1 MLALHELISFLTG
14 LRYKGMEGEGRAGRQ
29 AGRQGG
35 CWAAGPKVVCVT
47 LGLSS
52 SLFPGTFCVR
62 GRGGGV
68 GGLADLTCAG
78 SPTGRSGW
86 TRAAVHVRERMHVK
100 TIPPARCKSLEVCR
114 GFCGRAGSLSASQPF
129 AALASHSAAQS

>member
-29 AGRQGG
+29 GGLLG
-35 CWAAGPKVVCVT
+35 CWAKVVFVT

-62 GRGGGV
+62 GRGGG
-68 GGLADLTCAG
+68 GLADLTCAG
-78 SPTGRSGW
+78 SPTGCSGW

-100 TIPPARCKSLEVCR
+100 AIPPARCKGVEVCR
-114 GFCGRAGSLSASQPF
+114 GFGGRAGSLSASQPL
-129 AALASHSAAQS
+129 AALASHPAAQS